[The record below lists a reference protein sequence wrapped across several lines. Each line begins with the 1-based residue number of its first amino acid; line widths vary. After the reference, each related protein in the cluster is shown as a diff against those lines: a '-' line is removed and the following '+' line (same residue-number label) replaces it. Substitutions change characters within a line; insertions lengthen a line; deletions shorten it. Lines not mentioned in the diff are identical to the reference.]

1 MQRQK
6 LIKEYLNKNPNLTY
20 KEVRKLTNEQLQS
33 TSVGTTQRPRTST
46 SVGTTQ
52 RPRTSTSVGTT
63 QTPRRIPK
71 ITKTIGVGEDT
82 TTFHNLDK
90 KDIMK
95 FLKKSGSAKIHIT
108 ISDSILPEKK

>member
-20 KEVRKLTNEQLQS
+20 KEVRKLTNEQLQ
-33 TSVGTTQRPRTST
+33 ST